1 MSQMMSPIGDLLVV
15 EGTAQTQARCNGR
28 GLPSMPGSVGSERVA
43 GLREKGDQ
51 RLVPLSAERGTN
63 PLL

>member
-1 MSQMMSPIGDLLVV
+1 MELVLK
-15 EGTAQTQARCNGR
+15 TSGR
-28 GLPSMPGSVGSERVA
+28 KRLVGSNPTPSALDPRAASVPGSVGPERVS

-51 RLVPLSAERGTN
+51 RLVPLSAERGAN